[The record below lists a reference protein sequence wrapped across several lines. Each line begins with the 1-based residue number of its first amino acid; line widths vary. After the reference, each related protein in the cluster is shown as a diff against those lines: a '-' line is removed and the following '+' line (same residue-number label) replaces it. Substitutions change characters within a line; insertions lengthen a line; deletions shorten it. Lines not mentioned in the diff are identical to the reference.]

1 MPLTIADI
9 GEAGVIAR
17 IGERVSA
24 VWPQSA
30 FVQIG
35 IGDDAAVLNVDK
47 SCVVATDALVEGVHF
62 RRDWVDAEST
72 GRKLAARN
80 FADIVSM
87 GARPRAL
94 LLVLVMPPDTPVE
107 WLDGFVSGVIAET
120 QRAGA
125 QLIGGDTSAGGTIT
139 AVATAIG
146 EGGNRVVTRAGARA
160 GDLVAVSGEYGAAA
174 AGLAILNAG
183 HLEPSAAIAA
193 YASPSPDYPLALH
206 ASADASSMIDCSD
219 GLVNDL
225 GHLARAS
232 GCDVR
237 ISSARVPCSTA
248 ATHAGITL
256 GCATDEWVL
265 TGGEDHGFLA
275 TFPSLGQVPDGFT
288 VIGEVVAGNGLVW
301 VDDQPW
307 QGVSGYQHFAQANP
321 DTRS

>member
-1 MPLTIADI
+1 MPLTVADI

-17 IGERVSA
+17 IGELVSGT
-24 VWPQSA
+24 WSQSTD
-30 FVQIG
+30 VHIG
-35 IGDDAAVLNVDK
+35 IGDDAAVLNVGG
-47 SCVVATDALVEGVHF
+47 SCVIATDALVEGVHF
-62 RRDWVDAEST
+62 RRDWVDAQST

-80 FADIVSM
+80 FADIVAM

-94 LLVLVMPPDTPVE
+94 LLALVMPADTHVE
-107 WLDGFVSGVIAET
+107 WLDGFLTGLVAET

-125 QLIGGDTSAGGTIT
+125 QLIGGDTSAGGSIA

-146 EGGNRVVTRAGARA
+146 EAGSRAVTRAGAGA
-160 GDLVAVSGEYGAAA
+160 GDVVAVSGEYGAAA

-183 HLEPSAAIAA
+183 RVEPSAAIAA
-193 YASPSPDYPLALH
+193 YASPSPNYQLALR
-206 ASADASSMIDCSD
+206 AAADASSMIDCSD

-232 GCDVR
+232 GCDLR
-237 ISSARVPCSTA
+237 ITSARVPCATA
-248 ATHAGITL
+248 ATLAGVEL
-256 GCATDEWVL
+256 SRAVDDWVL

-288 VIGEVVAGNGLVW
+288 VIGEVVAGDGLVW

-307 QGVSGYQHFAQANP
+307 QGVSGYQHFAHANP
-321 DTRS
+321 DARS